1 MKFIAILFF
10 VFVTANLTAQST
22 FVPDDIFEA
31 YLETHNSSGIPVSI
45 GNPTSMG
52 NGISNDNYVL
62 TSRINTVAVLQ
73 VINLGISDLTGIE
86 SFQLLSQLNCSQN
99 NLVSV
104 NVSQNAALQF
114 FYCSYNNISSL
125 NLSQN
130 IALKNLKCSL
140 NELTDLDLS
149 NNPLLTELWCDD
161 NQIFNLNI
169 SENNLLTRLVCT
181 INQLQNLDVSHCSN
195 MGELYCGSN
204 QLNCLNVATQTE
216 YGMTLSAINNPNLT
230 CIEVFNINFPP
241 PSFASF
247 LDPQMY
253 YNEDCMNNC
262 SSTAGIQELT
272 SDKKLIKTT
281 DLMGREINPNT
292 QSNILLI
299 NYYDNGT
306 FDKVFISPK

>member
-1 MKFIAILFF
+1 
-10 VFVTANLTAQST
+10 
-22 FVPDDIFEA
+22 
-31 YLETHNSSGIPVSI
+31 
-45 GNPTSMG
+45 
-52 NGISNDNYVL
+52 
-62 TSRINTVAVLQ
+62 
-73 VINLGISDLTGIE
+73 
-86 SFQLLSQLNCSQN
+86 
-99 NLVSV
+99 
-104 NVSQNAALQF
+104 
-114 FYCSYNNISSL
+114 
-125 NLSQN
+125 
-130 IALKNLKCSL
+130 
-140 NELTDLDLS
+140 
-149 NNPLLTELWCDD
+149 
-161 NQIFNLNI
+161 
-169 SENNLLTRLVCT
+169 
-181 INQLQNLDVSHCSN
+181 